1 MIEQSATPQ
10 LPPVYPPYYRAQWAC
25 RACLS
30 TCTAVMLF
38 VALIAIVHFAHV
50 NTSHLPIIGAIF
62 LTSKMVLVALL
73 VLATLASIV
82 ILFFAIDR
90 ENKRRPLVYSL
101 ALFARFCVIYDDLGF
116 AEVVVFGEVVGFV
129 ENLDVVALGVVVG
142 VVSVCVVIL
151 VGV

>member
-116 AEVVVFGEVVGFV
+116 AEVVGFV